1 VEARSMTAFLITY
14 LGISTF
20 AVVINVIAAFL
31 NHDAAKRSALT
42 IALMLPMM
50 SWALWL
56 LAQGAA

>member
-1 VEARSMTAFLITY
+1 MTAFLITY